1 MLINTEKALSVII
14 GIFVSVAIA
23 FTFGVLVQYAA
34 RLFFTFGYRAR
45 EKYFIALFGGVG
57 LSSVIYFILFKGLKG
72 SVLMTPAIERFVSSH
87 SISVLVACF
96 VCSAVLSEILYLLRF
111 NVLKLIVACG
121 TFSLALA
128 FAGNDLVNFIGVP
141 LETAKGHKITDY
153 RKSAIA
159 PEVIWSG
166 IPVEGMVRRE
176 GTQEYFASVY
186 PIWEEHQIRGSISI
200 VTSLV
205 QFEKRES
212 EAHMTLEERVRRF
225 ERQEIQNTLLLYGRD
240 MEGKQKAA
248 KELGI
253 SLATLY
259 NKIKE

>member
-1 MLINTEKALSVII
+1 MQVH
-14 GIFVSVAIA
+14 
-23 FTFGVLVQYAA
+23 
-34 RLFFTFGYRAR
+34 
-45 EKYFIALFGGVG
+45 
-57 LSSVIYFILFKGLKG
+57 
-72 SVLMTPAIERFVSSH
+72 SVLESLQQGILICDQH
-87 SISVLVACF
+87 SRIVF
-96 VCSAVLSEILYLLRF
+96 F
-111 NVLKLIVACG
+111 NQVY
-121 TFSLALA
+121 S
-128 FAGNDLVNFIGVP
+128 DFIGVP

-212 EAHMTLEERVRRF
+212 EAHM
-225 ERQEIQNTLLLYGRD
+225 LLLYGRD

>member
-1 MLINTEKALSVII
+1 MQVH
-14 GIFVSVAIA
+14 
-23 FTFGVLVQYAA
+23 
-34 RLFFTFGYRAR
+34 
-45 EKYFIALFGGVG
+45 
-57 LSSVIYFILFKGLKG
+57 
-72 SVLMTPAIERFVSSH
+72 SVLESLQQGILICDQH
-87 SISVLVACF
+87 SRIVF
-96 VCSAVLSEILYLLRF
+96 F
-111 NVLKLIVACG
+111 NQVY
-121 TFSLALA
+121 S
-128 FAGNDLVNFIGVP
+128 DFIGVP

-205 QFEKRES
+205 QFEKR
-212 EAHMTLEERVRRF
+212 VRRF

>member
-1 MLINTEKALSVII
+1 MQVH
-14 GIFVSVAIA
+14 
-23 FTFGVLVQYAA
+23 
-34 RLFFTFGYRAR
+34 
-45 EKYFIALFGGVG
+45 
-57 LSSVIYFILFKGLKG
+57 
-72 SVLMTPAIERFVSSH
+72 SVLESLQQGILICDQH
-87 SISVLVACF
+87 SRIVF
-96 VCSAVLSEILYLLRF
+96 F
-111 NVLKLIVACG
+111 NQVY
-121 TFSLALA
+121 S
-128 FAGNDLVNFIGVP
+128 DFIGVP

-186 PIWEEHQIRGSISI
+186 QIRGSISI

-225 ERQEIQNTLLLYGRD
+225 ERQEIKNTLLLYGRD

>member
-1 MLINTEKALSVII
+1 MQV
-14 GIFVSVAIA
+14 
-23 FTFGVLVQYAA
+23 
-34 RLFFTFGYRAR
+34 
-45 EKYFIALFGGVG
+45 
-57 LSSVIYFILFKGLKG
+57 
-72 SVLMTPAIERFVSSH
+72 H
-87 SISVLVACF
+87 SILESLQQG
-96 VCSAVLSEILYLLRF
+96 ILICDQHSRIVFF
-111 NVLKLIVACG
+111 NQVY
-121 TFSLALA
+121 S
-128 FAGNDLVNFIGVP
+128 DFIGVP

-176 GTQEYFASVY
+176 GMQEYFASVY

-240 MEGKQKAA
+240 MEGKRKAA

-259 NKIKE
+259 NKMKE

>member
-1 MLINTEKALSVII
+1 MKEKLAKIREEILKQIDASENLDKLNEVRVSALGKKGALTELLKSMKEVAPQDRPKVGQMVNEVRAEIETALETEKAKLEDRAMEARLKNEVIDVTLPAKKNSVGHRHPNTIALEEVER
-14 GIFVSVAIA
+14 IFV
-23 FTFGVLVQYAA
+23 GM
-34 RLFFTFGYRAR
+34 GYEVVR
-45 EKYFIALFGGVG
+45 G
-57 LSSVIYFILFKGLKG
+57 
-72 SVLMTPAIERFVSSH
+72 P
-87 SISVLVACF
+87 
-96 VCSAVLSEILYLLRF
+96 
-111 NVLKLIVACG
+111 
-121 TFSLALA
+121 
-128 FAGNDLVNFIGVP
+128 D
-141 LETAKGHKITDY
+141 KITDY

-240 MEGKQKAA
+240 MEGKRKAA

>member
-1 MLINTEKALSVII
+1 MMKMGEMKNA
-14 GIFVSVAIA
+14 
-23 FTFGVLVQYAA
+23 
-34 RLFFTFGYRAR
+34 
-45 EKYFIALFGGVG
+45 
-57 LSSVIYFILFKGLKG
+57 
-72 SVLMTPAIERFVSSH
+72 
-87 SISVLVACF
+87 
-96 VCSAVLSEILYLLRF
+96 
-111 NVLKLIVACG
+111 G
-121 TFSLALA
+121 TFRSGILT
-128 FAGNDLVNFIGVP
+128 AGHPDLRPAQQDCVLQSGLQRFIGVP
-141 LETAKGHKITDY
+141 LETAKGHKITEY

-240 MEGKQKAA
+240 MEGKRKAA